1 MEIPM
6 TSTIKAGLLAT
17 TMAAVALVPAASVV
31 TLATVDAAYANN
43 GNGNGGGNG
52 NGNGGGGGG
61 ERGNGGSEARGGQ
74 SEARG
79 GKGEARGGGR
89 PEWAGGQRNGGE
101 NGNRGGGRSESAR
114 GGSDPISNFIRNLTG
129 EERREARAQARSE
142 ARAAR
147 QAPTEYA
154 PEASIAPGKRP
165 ARNSDMHPSE
175 LGNMNGALNANI
187 NAVLAHIRNGNTN
200 GPVGGLAALA
210 VADAEYAAFVDTND
224 VLEQE
229 AVAALLK
236 ENDYDSIQAYYD
248 ALETDPEAKEIPALD
263 EAIATLGENANVED
277 PVDTWRPDT
286 QTVTDARTE
295 LEELEAA
302 RLAAEGNMLSLWNK
316 NGDANPDELTP
327 EEEAL
332 LDDLRGR
339 LVSYE
344 TDIEQAVIDRES
356 GVIPED
362 PETDED
368 EASCEG
374 LVGCESPE
382 DGEDLAAVE

>member
-17 TMAAVALVPAASVV
+17 TMAAMALVPAAGLV
-31 TLATVDAAYANN
+31 TFATVDTAYANN

-52 NGNGGGGGG
+52 GGNGNGNGGGGG

-74 SEARG
+74 S
-79 GKGEARGGGR
+79 EARGGGR

-101 NGNRGGGRSESAR
+101 NGNRGGGGGKSESAR

-129 EERREARAQARSE
+129 EERREARAQARAE

-165 ARNSDMHPSE
+165 ARNSDMHPSQ

-187 NAVLAHIRNGNTN
+187 NAVLAHIRNGNVN
-200 GPVGGLAALA
+200 GPVGGLAGLA
-210 VADAEYAAFVDTND
+210 VADAAYFEAERTVNEGTLAGL
-224 VLEQE
+224 LE
-229 AVAALLK
+229 
-236 ENDYDSIQAYYD
+236 ENGYESVQDYYD
-248 ALETDPEAKEIPALD
+248 ALDADPAMARNAELD
-263 EAIATLGENANVED
+263 DAIAALRSDPTLEEPYDFTPPTEEELAEA
-277 PVDTWRPDT
+277 
-286 QTVTDARTE
+286 QTALPE
-295 LEELEAA
+295 LEEAQA
-302 RLAAEGNMLSLWNK
+302 AAENNMLSLWNK

-327 EEEAL
+327 ERDAL

-339 LVSYE
+339 LAGYE
-344 TDIEQAVIDRES
+344 TDIEQAVIDRDS
-356 GVIPED
+356 GVVSED
-362 PETDED
+362 PATEEE
-368 EASCEG
+368 EAICEG
-374 LVGCESPE
+374 LDECETTE

>member
-1 MEIPM
+1 M
-6 TSTIKAGLLAT
+6 TPTIKAGLLAT
-17 TMAAVALVPAASVV
+17 TMAAMALVPAAGIV
-31 TLATVDAAYANN
+31 TFATVDAAYANN
-43 GNGNGGGNG
+43 GNGNGGGG
-52 NGNGGGGGG
+52 NGNGGGG

-79 GKGEARGGGR
+79 GRSEARGGGR

-101 NGNRGGGRSESAR
+101 NGNRGGSSRSESAR

-129 EERREARAQARSE
+129 EERREARAQARAE
-142 ARAAR
+142 MRAAR
-147 QAPTEYA
+147 KAPTEYA
-154 PEASIAPGKRP
+154 PETSIAPGKRP

-187 NAVLAHIRNGNTN
+187 NAVLAHIRNGNVS

-210 VADAEYAAFVDTND
+210 VADAALADAEQVVREGALATALGDEYATVAEYNEAVSQNPSLRDPAIENALLDLGVLPGEDYAFQKPSEVD
-224 VLEQE
+224 VLAAQD
-229 AVAALLK
+229 AVEGLDAA
-236 ENDYDSIQAYYD
+236 
-248 ALETDPEAKEIPALD
+248 
-263 EAIATLGENANVED
+263 
-277 PVDTWRPDT
+277 
-286 QTVTDARTE
+286 QT
-295 LEELEAA
+295 
-302 RLAAEGNMLSLWNK
+302 AAENNMLSLWNK
-316 NGDANPDELTP
+316 NGDADPDELTP

-339 LVSYE
+339 LVGHE

-368 EASCEG
+368 EASCED